1 MKLFAG
7 LVFVLALPIAPL
19 CGQQPADG
27 RSADILRNPP
37 SGAGSLRSTAPK
49 TYGTTSESLQRIGLS
64 SFAPASSTQAYAY
77 TNGTSSFTRYS
88 LTPGSQ
94 PFTAHP
100 VLPSGAMVT
109 GVDFDVCD
117 SNPVSDV
124 SAAVVTTDRF
134 GQNLQTVASSVSTS
148 GTPGCVTLFD
158 DLSAAGLV
166 VDNLSSQIILDIALS
181 SGDATNSFAGATIHY
196 LLQVSP
202 PPATADFA
210 DVPTNHPFFQFVE
223 ALYHAGITAGCGGG
237 NFCPDNP
244 VTRGQMAVFLAK
256 GLGLQFP

>member
-1 MKLFAG
+1 MKLLAG
-7 LVFVLALPIAPL
+7 LVFVGALSIAPL
-19 CGQQPADG
+19 RGQQLLDG
-27 RSADILRNPP
+27 RSVDILRNPP
-37 SGAGSLRSTAPK
+37 LAAGSAPSRAPR
-49 TYGTTSESLQRIGLS
+49 TYGTTTESLQRIGLS
-64 SFAPASSTQAYAY
+64 SFAPASSTQGYAY
-77 TNGTSSFTRYS
+77 TDGSSSFTRYS
-88 LTPGSQ
+88 LTAGNQS
-94 PFTAHP
+94 FTAHP
-100 VLPSGAMVT
+100 MLPSGAIVT

-117 SNPVSDV
+117 SNPVSEII
-124 SAAVVTTDRF
+124 AAVLTTDRF
-134 GQNLQTVASSVSTS
+134 GQNVQTVLSSVTTS
-148 GTPGCVTLFD
+148 GTPGCATLFD

-166 VDNLSSQIILDIALS
+166 VDNLSSQIILDIVLS
-181 SGDATNSFAGATIHY
+181 SGDTTNSFAGATIHY

-244 VTRGQMAVFLAK
+244 LTRGQMAVFLAK